1 MGEIMG
7 LVRNGVRIRLL
18 AAVAISALAIA
29 SLASAQDG
37 QRQDYNVEAG
47 DLGAALRTVS
57 RLSGREI
64 IFGAEAVKGK
74 HAPRL
79 RGTYSADEAVRA
91 LLEGSDLTA
100 EFRKDVILIRG
111 RSEASGEIADRPAE
125 EGDIIVTGSH
135 IRGGHAT
142 SPVIEAT
149 RTAIENQGLNDLA
162 SFARSIPQNFSGGQN
177 PGVIGSEGGSENVNS
192 SSTLNLRGL
201 GADATLTLVNGHRVA
216 YDAAAQGVDISS
228 IPLVAVERV
237 EIVADGS
244 SALYGSDAVGGV
256 ANIILRRDFDG
267 LEASAHFGAA
277 TDGGYVQQQYSVVS
291 GDRWASGGFVAA
303 LDFNRSTDITSNQ
316 RSYTTSL
323 DDSATLFPALKQYS
337 AVLAGHQNLT
347 GDIEFEF
354 DGQFSDRAS
363 SVSSPFFVTSD
374 VRTNGT
380 RTDQKVTQFSLT
392 PRLRFKLPRRWEL
405 TLTATHG
412 NSDTDVGVS
421 SYFQG
426 NAVAQSKV
434 TYENRLDAIE
444 LGAEG
449 PLFPTPGG
457 EARLAIGGGFR
468 SIHLYGNIRTT
479 FGGVTGSTSQDF
491 TAKRDAYFAYGE
503 LSLPIVGPKN
513 ERPLLHRL
521 ILTGATRYEAYGGVA
536 GVATPK
542 LGIVYDPTSDIS
554 IKATWGKSF
563 KAPTLYQEFSARQAF
578 LVPGDIFQAV
588 APGFGTVLVLGGS
601 GADLKPERATTWTT
615 TVVVRPRFLEGLR
628 LEASYF
634 DLKYKQRIVAPINDL
649 LRAFSSEAYSDLRT
663 LNPTAQQVLS
673 AIAGVPAGLTNQT
686 GELFDP
692 AGVGAILDNRFQNA
706 ARQSL
711 RGVDLAASYGIDLD
725 ASDRLELTGVASY
738 LESDQ
743 QLSPGQPTLQRAGT
757 LRDSPHWRGR
767 GAATWS
773 RDNFSLT
780 GVASY
785 IGGTLDDRF
794 EPFVRV
800 GSFTSIDAVARVKTR
815 SASGPLSGIEAT
827 ISVLNLFNEKP
838 AIVRTTNPATPPYDS
853 ANYSSIGRVI
863 SFTLTKAW

>member
-1 MGEIMG
+1 MG
-7 LVRNGVRIRLL
+7 LERSRVRIQLL
-18 AAVAISALAIA
+18 AAVAMSAMTIA
-29 SLASAQDG
+29 TPARADGG
-37 QRQDYNVEAG
+37 QRQEYNVEAG
-47 DLGAALRTVS
+47 NLGDALRKVS

-64 IFGAEAVKGK
+64 IFGAEAVDGK
-74 HAPRL
+74 RAPRL
-79 RGTYSADEAVRA
+79 RGSYNADEAVRA
-91 LLEGSDLTA
+91 LLVGSDLTA
-100 EFRKDVILIRG
+100 EFRKDAILIRG
-111 RSEASGEIADRPAE
+111 RSEPSGEVADRSADQN
-125 EGDIIVTGSH
+125 DIIVTGSH
-135 IRGGHAT
+135 IRGAEAT
-142 SPVIEAT
+142 SPVIAASRET
-149 RTAIENQGLNDLA
+149 IEKQGLTDLA
-162 SFARSIPQNFSGGQN
+162 SFGRTIPQNFSGGQN

-228 IPLVAVERV
+228 IPLAAVERV
-237 EIVADGS
+237 EIIADGS

-267 LEASAHFGAA
+267 VETSARFGAA
-277 TDGGYVQQQYSVVS
+277 TDGGYVQQQYSAVS

-303 LDFNRSTDITSNQ
+303 FDFNRSTEITSNQ
-316 RSYTTSL
+316 RSYTKSL

-337 AVLAGHQNLT
+337 AVLAGHQNLAD
-347 GDIEFEF
+347 DIEFEF
-354 DGQFSDRAS
+354 DGEFSNRTS
-363 SVSSPFFVTSD
+363 NVSSPFFVTSD

-380 RTDQKVTQFSLT
+380 HTDQKVTQYSLT
-392 PRLRFKLPRRWEL
+392 PRLRFKLPEQWEL
-405 TLTATHG
+405 ALTATHG
-412 NSDTDVGVS
+412 NSDTGVGVS

-434 TYENRLDAIE
+434 KYENRLDAIE

-449 PLFPTPGG
+449 PLFPMPGG
-457 EARLAIGGGFR
+457 EARLAVGGGFR

-479 FGGVTGSTSQDF
+479 FGGVAGSTSQDF
-491 TAKRDAYFAYGE
+491 TAKRDAYFGYGE
-503 LSLPIVGPKN
+503 LSLPIVGANN
-513 ERPLLHRL
+513 EGPFLHRL
-521 ILTGATRYEAYGGVA
+521 TLTGATRYEAYRGVS

-542 LGIVYDPTSDIS
+542 LGIIYDPTSEIS

-578 LVPGDIFQAV
+578 LVPGDIFQAA

-601 GADLKPERATTWTT
+601 GANLKPERATTWTT

-649 LRAFSSEAYSDLRT
+649 LRAFSSDAYRDLRT

-673 AIAGVPAGLTNQT
+673 AIANVPAGLTNQT

-711 RGVDLAASYGIDLD
+711 RGVDLVASYSVDLD
-725 ASDRLELTGVASY
+725 ASDHLELTGAASY

-767 GAATWS
+767 GAATWN

-794 EPFVRV
+794 EPFVQV
-800 GSFTSIDAVARVKTR
+800 GSFTSIDAVARIRTT
-815 SASGPLSGIEAT
+815 SANGPLSGIEAT